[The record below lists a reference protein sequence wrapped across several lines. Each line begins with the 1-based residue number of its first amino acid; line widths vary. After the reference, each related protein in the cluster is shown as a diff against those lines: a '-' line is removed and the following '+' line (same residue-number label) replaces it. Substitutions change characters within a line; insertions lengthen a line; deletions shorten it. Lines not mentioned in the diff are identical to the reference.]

1 MSFDW
6 EDFLKVAEIL
16 HQGASG
22 AKLEEAMFRV
32 AISRAYY
39 AVFCMARNWKEANG
53 VYAPTKDSHKFII
66 ELYENS
72 EDEIEQA
79 IGQKLRRLRHR
90 RNQADYDD
98 EVDNLDKLS
107 RLAIKDAREIVDALA
122 KLK

>member
-16 HQGASG
+16 HDGASG
-22 AKLEEAMFRV
+22 AKLEEAMFRI

-39 AVFCMARNWKEANG
+39 AAFCLCRNWKEDNG
-53 VYAPTKDSHKFII
+53 KTIPAKDAHKFII

-72 EDEIEQA
+72 EDEIEIA

-90 RNQADYDD
+90 RNEADYDD
-98 EVDNLDKLS
+98 EVNNLDKLS
-107 RLAIKDAREIVDALA
+107 LLALKDSREILDALA

>member
-6 EDFLKVAEIL
+6 GDFLKVAEIL
-16 HQGASG
+16 HDGASG
-22 AKLEEAMFRV
+22 AKLEEAMFRI

-39 AVFCMARNWKEANG
+39 AAFCLCRNWKEDNG
-53 VYAPTKDSHKFII
+53 KTIPAKDAHKFII

-72 EDEIEQA
+72 EDEMEIA

-90 RNQADYDD
+90 RNEADYDD
-98 EVDNLDKLS
+98 EVNNLDKLS
-107 RLAIKDAREIVDALA
+107 RLALKDSREILDALA

>member
-6 EDFLKVAEIL
+6 GDFLKVAEIL
-16 HQGASG
+16 HEGASG
-22 AKLEEAMFRV
+22 AKLEEAMFRI

-39 AVFCMARNWKEANG
+39 AAFCMCRNWKEDDSEPIPA
-53 VYAPTKDSHKFII
+53 KDSHKFII

-72 EDEIEQA
+72 EDDIEKS

-90 RNQADYDD
+90 RNEADYDD
-98 EVDNLDKLS
+98 EVDNLKNLS
-107 RLAIKDAREIVDALA
+107 RLAIKDAHEILDALA

>member
-6 EDFLKVAEIL
+6 GDFLKVAEIL
-16 HQGASG
+16 HDGASG
-22 AKLEEAMFRV
+22 AKLEEAMFRI

-39 AVFCMARNWKEANG
+39 AAFCLCRNWKEDNG
-53 VYAPTKDSHKFII
+53 KTIPAKDAHKFII

-72 EDEIEQA
+72 EDEIEIA

-90 RNQADYDD
+90 RNEADYDD
-98 EVDNLDKLS
+98 EVNNLDKLS
-107 RLAIKDAREIVDALA
+107 LLALKDSREILDALA